1 MLLPEQP
8 LTYRVPRDLEVPE
21 GAEIGHDQGAH
32 GVGLAIEPAQPGGG
46 TDAAL
51 EGVAHHAGAGAYITL
66 GKGIRR
72 CIQSRP
78 SVLFGNVQAADIAE
92 AGVVALHDQGV
103 HSTGVQADVI
113 IPLQHILHQ
122 RRGHG
127 AHGQGIGQQNG
138 GFQRTQLL
146 HLDQADA
153 LSKAVDHMGSGQAFF
168 VKYITRVGDD
178 GGDAGVY
185 LSVVERHMAHTHT
198 RHIRNQVAGAMIHV
212 TKLQTVS
219 ALYTHN

>member
-1 MLLPEQP
+1 M
-8 LTYRVPRDLEVPE
+8 
-21 GAEIGHDQGAH
+21 
-32 GVGLAIEPAQPGGG
+32 
-46 TDAAL
+46 
-51 EGVAHHAGAGAYITL
+51 
-66 GKGIRR
+66 
-72 CIQSRP
+72 
-78 SVLFGNVQAADIAE
+78 LFGNVQAADIAE
-92 AGVVALHDQGV
+92 AGVVALHDQGIDRACI
-103 HSTGVQADVI
+103 QADVVVS
-113 IPLQHILHQ
+113 LQHILHQ

-127 AHGQGIGQQNG
+127 AHGQSIGQQDG

-153 LSKAVDHMGSGQAFF
+153 LSEAVDHMGSGQALF

-185 LSVVERHMAHTHT
+185 LAVVDRHMAHTHP
-198 RHIRNQVAGAMIHV
+198 RYIRNQVAGTMVHV